1 MNKTCISLLLFC
13 ILGTLIT
20 FQCAQY
26 ENPYLNQNDSKAV
39 LKCIGVQKDGV
50 ISIFSRDSIAV
61 EVYLRE
67 HLSRYSLR
75 IKKNILW
82 TDTTIEAASFSKNQ
96 AAFTFSLYDTG
107 YQDIKL
113 ISYRIDGDS
122 ITDSMRI
129 YVKTPLSQN
138 SLKYKAGDSV
148 ELSTKPVSE
157 NVFYIWDLHD
167 GSTVIK
173 DYVPTTKFLAVN
185 DPASPIGELYVTY
198 RSKEVTYRSPSS
210 FFIIEPSALPQIKIT
225 SANKSVSGDTVFA
238 STQTFQ
244 FIAKVSGIS
253 NVQSYTINDKNYET
267 FSKNTDGSFLF
278 YNTFNNL
285 DSVSPL
291 KVIIQIKD
299 NANRTSI
306 DTMFI
311 KFKQDSSSI
320 FIINPEKD
328 SSTTNMQTFSIFGG
342 VNNPETGKSGAVF
355 FYVNSNLQDGF
366 SKVIN
371 NSFFGTVKLDIGW
384 NSITLKLY
392 EDTILQGNSIASI
405 QLSVKFDP
413 EAQDTL
419 PPKIMYIRSG
429 DSPLSEDTTI
439 RTSPLQIYIGV
450 LDESPI
456 KNVTV
461 NGIPATIV
469 DSVTYGVLLPLKHV
483 DNDLIITASDI
494 FDKTTI
500 DTLHNIRYNHKP
512 VLTCDFSKNQ
522 VIVDSTITWK
532 IKVSD
537 EDKDTLT
544 VTALINGTIIQM
556 KSDSTI
562 SWTPSEK
569 DIGWQD
575 ITIQAYDNYEKT
587 VITSSVNVLES
598 PNSDVAVKWLTT
610 TDDIPDALIAGEDT
624 LTCKLRVNPLS
635 NLQPFTFTV
644 FIPDLNKTIHNS
656 TDSNLL
662 WIPTI
667 EDTGYHQIRFT
678 VKDKKDSTDVFT
690 DNISISPILAGLRF
704 EKSSFSGNESVRR
717 VEYKISMSRKMN
729 IPITVS
735 YDINWDKTTAQK
747 ADFAPSV
754 KDSITFNP
762 GEQIKSI
769 FLNIENDNISEQDE
783 QITLRLLKASYKGYL
798 EAQSSCTYTILD
810 DDYVTYSF
818 ATSQA
823 NGNESVRS
831 YSVEV
836 KLSSRSDSTITLLCE
851 VDTSYSTVT
860 SDDYSFQDR
869 YKKLTFLPGQTTA
882 TIQFQINSNDAFSE
896 PDEVL
901 AFCLKSETQ
910 IARPGNVVLFKYTI
924 NGSRNSIH
932 INLDNPSFN
941 DSEYQHD
948 LRIQLRSSSF
958 ITSPISVYF
967 EVDHSTTTADS
978 GKDFI
983 ILQDSPLVFKEG
995 SWAQY
1000 ITVRILDDS
1009 QAEPNEKIVINFTK
1023 ASAGAILN
1031 SEATKT
1037 EITITDND

>member
-1 MNKTCISLLLFC
+1 MNKLYASLFLSC

-26 ENPYLNQNDSKAV
+26 ENPYLNQNNSKAV
-39 LKCIGVQKDGV
+39 LKCIGVQEDGV

-96 AAFTFSLYDTG
+96 TAFTFSMYDTG

-122 ITDSMRI
+122 ITDSVRI
-129 YVKTPLSQN
+129 YVKTPLRQN
-138 SLKYKAGDSV
+138 SLQYKAGDSV

-157 NVFYIWDLHD
+157 SVFYIWDLHD

-173 DYVPTTKFLAVN
+173 DYEPTTKFLAAN
-185 DPASPIGELYVTY
+185 DPASPIGELYATFRY
-198 RSKEVTYRSPSS
+198 KDVTYRSPSS
-210 FFIIEPSALPQIKIT
+210 FFIIEPSALSQIKIT
-225 SANKSVSGDTVFA
+225 STNKPVSGDTVFA
-238 STQTFQ
+238 STSTFQ
-244 FIAKVSGIS
+244 FIAKVSGIT
-253 NVQSYTINDKNYET
+253 NFQSYTINDKNFER

-278 YNTFNNL
+278 FNTFHNL

-291 KVIIQIKD
+291 RIIIQIKD
-299 NANRTSI
+299 DADRTLT

-311 KFKQDSSSI
+311 QYKQDSSSI

-328 SSTTNMQTFSIFGG
+328 SSTTNMQSISIFGG

-366 SKVIN
+366 SKVKN
-371 NSFFGTVKLDIGW
+371 NSFFGTVKLDMGW
-384 NSITLKLY
+384 NAVTLKLY
-392 EDTILQGNSIASI
+392 EDTILQGNSIASRQI
-405 QLSVKFDP
+405 FVKFDP

-429 DSPLSEDTTI
+429 DSPLTEDTVI
-439 RTSPLQIYIGV
+439 RTSPLQIYVGV

-456 KNVTV
+456 KSVTV

-469 DSVTYGVLLPLKHV
+469 DSVTFGVLLPLKHV
-483 DNDLIITASDI
+483 YNDLIITASDI
-494 FDKTTI
+494 FNQTTI
-500 DTLHNIRYNHKP
+500 DTLRNISYNHKP

-522 VIVDSTITWK
+522 VIIDSTITWK

-537 EDKDTLT
+537 EDNDTLT

-556 KSDSTI
+556 KPDSTI

-575 ITIQAYDNYEKT
+575 ISIQAYDNFEKT

-598 PNSDVAVKWLTT
+598 SNSDVAVKWLTT
-610 TDDIPDALIAGEDT
+610 ADEIPDALIAGDDS
-624 LTCKLRVNPLS
+624 LKCKLRVNPLS
-635 NLQPFTFTV
+635 NLRPFTYTV

-662 WIPTI
+662 WVPSI

-704 EKSSFSGNESVRR
+704 EKASFSGNESVRR
-717 VEYKISMSRKMN
+717 VEFKILMSRKMN
-729 IPITVS
+729 IPITVN

-747 ADFAPSV
+747 TDFSPSV
-754 KDSITFNP
+754 KDSVTFYP
-762 GEQIKSI
+762 GEQTKSI
-769 FLNIENDNISEQDE
+769 YLNIENDNNSEPDE
-783 QITLRLLKASYKGYL
+783 QITLRLLKPSYKGYL
-798 EAQSSCTYTILD
+798 ETQSSCTYTILD

-836 KLSSRSDSTITLLCE
+836 KLSSRSDSAITLLCE

-860 SDDYSFQDR
+860 SDDYSFQDK
-869 YKKLTFLPGQTTA
+869 YKRLTFLPGQTTA
-882 TIQFQINSNDAFSE
+882 TIQFQINNNDAIIE
-896 PDEVL
+896 PDEIL
-901 AFCLKSETQ
+901 AFRLRSESQ
-910 IARPGNVVLFKYTI
+910 NARPGNVVLFKYTI
-924 NGSRNSIH
+924 NGSRSSVR

-948 LRIQLRSSSF
+948 LQIQLRSSSF

-967 EVDHSTTTADS
+967 EIDHSATTADS

-983 ILQDSPLVFKEG
+983 IIQDSPIVFREG
-995 SWAQY
+995 SWTQY
-1000 ITVRILDDS
+1000 VTVRILDDTL
-1009 QAEPNEKIVINFTK
+1009 AEPTKKIVINFTK
-1023 ASAGAILN
+1023 TSAGAILN

-1037 EITITDND
+1037 VITITDND